1 MGEKHVELTCSLHD
15 SNCKRLDNREYFFRY
30 TSAMDSVYEDCPNI
44 EIYEITPQ
52 KTLGGRRGIFCL
64 LTDIEPK

>member
-1 MGEKHVELTCSLHD
+1 
-15 SNCKRLDNREYFFRY
+15 
-30 TSAMDSVYEDCPNI
+30 MDSVYEDCPNI